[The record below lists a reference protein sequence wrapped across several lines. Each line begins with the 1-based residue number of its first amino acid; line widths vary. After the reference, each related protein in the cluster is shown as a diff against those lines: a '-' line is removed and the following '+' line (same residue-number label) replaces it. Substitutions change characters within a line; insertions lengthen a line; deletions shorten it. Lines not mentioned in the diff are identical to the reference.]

1 MNYLSLIMD
10 FFFPQNIT
18 CLICQ
23 KPIDP
28 NNTYSL
34 CKDCFEEMTF
44 IKEECPKCGK
54 PVINRI
60 NFEKDDDEEDKFTD
74 EDIKE
79 IEDNCIILTG
89 NSESK
94 NAVNLNIY
102 DDEEYI
108 LEKFEEYK
116 EGYGV
121 NKNKDLSS
129 SKVEYSRCKFCENK
143 NFYFDRAISC
153 IEYCDKSKV
162 LVLSLKYYGN
172 TYMSR
177 YIAQVMRDKLEFEQF
192 YFDRAI
198 SCIEYC
204 DKSKVLVLSLKY
216 YGNTYMSRYIAQVMR
231 DKLEFEQISADYV
244 IPVPLHKKRM
254 RTRGFNQAEKI
265 ASYLS
270 DYTKIPIIDCIKRN
284 RNTKRLYALNKF
296 QREKELKNAFEV
308 KDGSEKIKCKRVL
321 LIDDIFTTGTTVN
334 EISKKLK
341 TVNEISKKLKIY
353 GVDEIIVLTFLTR
366 NID

>member
-1 MNYLSLIMD
+1 MD

-44 IKEECPKCGK
+44 IKEECHKCGK

-60 NFEKDDDEEDKFTD
+60 NFDKSDDEEDNLAD
-74 EDIKE
+74 EEIKE

-89 NSESK
+89 NNESK
-94 NAVNLNIY
+94 DAVNLKID

-108 LEKFEEYK
+108 LEKFEEYR
-116 EGYGV
+116 EGYG
-121 NKNKDLSS
+121 
-129 SKVEYSRCKFCENK
+129 KVEEKKIEYTRCKFCENK

-177 YIAQVMRDKLEFEQF
+177 YIAQVMRDKLEFEQ
-192 YFDRAI
+192 
-198 SCIEYC
+198 
-204 DKSKVLVLSLKY
+204 L
-216 YGNTYMSRYIAQVMR
+216 
-231 DKLEFEQISADYV
+231 SADYI

-254 RTRGFNQAEKI
+254 RIRGFNQAEKI
-265 ASYLS
+265 ASYIS
-270 DYTKIPIIDCIKRN
+270 EYTNIPIIDCVKRN

-308 KDGSEKIKCKRVL
+308 KEDSEEIIGKRIILV
-321 LIDDIFTTGTTVN
+321 DDIFTTGT
-334 EISKKLK
+334 

>member
-1 MNYLSLIMD
+1 MD

-177 YIAQVMRDKLEFEQF
+177 YIAQVMRDKLEFEQ
-192 YFDRAI
+192 
-198 SCIEYC
+198 
-204 DKSKVLVLSLKY
+204 
-216 YGNTYMSRYIAQVMR
+216 
-231 DKLEFEQISADYV
+231 ISADYV

-308 KDGSEKIKCKRVL
+308 KDGSEEIIGKKIILV
-321 LIDDIFTTGTTVN
+321 DDIFTTGT
-334 EISKKLK
+334 

>member
-1 MNYLSLIMD
+1 MD

-44 IKEECPKCGK
+44 IKEECHKCGK

-60 NFEKDDDEEDKFTD
+60 NFDKSDDEEEKFTD

-89 NSESK
+89 NNESK
-94 NAVNLNIY
+94 DAVNLKID

-108 LEKFEEYK
+108 LEKFEGYR
-116 EGYGV
+116 EGYG
-121 NKNKDLSS
+121 
-129 SKVEYSRCKFCENK
+129 KVEEKKIEYSRCKFCENK

-177 YIAQVMRDKLEFEQF
+177 YIGQVMRDKLEFEQ
-192 YFDRAI
+192 
-198 SCIEYC
+198 
-204 DKSKVLVLSLKY
+204 L
-216 YGNTYMSRYIAQVMR
+216 
-231 DKLEFEQISADYV
+231 SADYI

-254 RTRGFNQAEKI
+254 RIRGFNQAEKI

-270 DYTKIPIIDCIKRN
+270 ECTNIPIIDCIKRN

-308 KDGSEKIKCKRVL
+308 KEDSEKIIGKRIILV
-321 LIDDIFTTGTTVN
+321 DDIFTTGT
-334 EISKKLK
+334 

>member
-44 IKEECPKCGK
+44 IKEECHKCGK

-60 NFEKDDDEEDKFTD
+60 NFDKSDDEEDNLAD
-74 EDIKE
+74 EEIKE

-89 NSESK
+89 NNESK
-94 NAVNLNIY
+94 DAVNLKID

-108 LEKFEEYK
+108 LEKFEGYR
-116 EGYGV
+116 EGYG
-121 NKNKDLSS
+121 
-129 SKVEYSRCKFCENK
+129 KVEEKNIEYTRCKFCENK

-177 YIAQVMRDKLEFEQF
+177 YIAQVMRDKLEFEQ
-192 YFDRAI
+192 
-198 SCIEYC
+198 
-204 DKSKVLVLSLKY
+204 L
-216 YGNTYMSRYIAQVMR
+216 
-231 DKLEFEQISADYV
+231 SADYI

-254 RTRGFNQAEKI
+254 RIRGFNQAEKI

-270 DYTKIPIIDCIKRN
+270 EYTNIPIIDCVKRN

-308 KDGSEKIKCKRVL
+308 KVDSEEIIGKRIILV
-321 LIDDIFTTGTTVN
+321 DDIFTTGT
-334 EISKKLK
+334 

>member
-1 MNYLSLIMD
+1 MD

-44 IKEECPKCGK
+44 IKEECHKCGK
-54 PVINRI
+54 PIINRI
-60 NFEKDDDEEDKFTD
+60 NFDKSDDEEDNLAD
-74 EDIKE
+74 EEIKE

-89 NSESK
+89 NNESK
-94 NAVNLNIY
+94 DAVNLKID
-102 DDEEYI
+102 DDEEYV
-108 LEKFEEYK
+108 LEKFEEYR
-116 EGYGV
+116 EGYG
-121 NKNKDLSS
+121 
-129 SKVEYSRCKFCENK
+129 KVEEKKIEYTRCKFCENK

-177 YIAQVMRDKLEFEQF
+177 YIAQVMRDKLEFEQ
-192 YFDRAI
+192 
-198 SCIEYC
+198 
-204 DKSKVLVLSLKY
+204 L
-216 YGNTYMSRYIAQVMR
+216 
-231 DKLEFEQISADYV
+231 SADYI

-254 RTRGFNQAEKI
+254 RIRGFNQAEKI

-270 DYTKIPIIDCIKRN
+270 ECTNIPIIDCVKRN

-308 KDGSEKIKCKRVL
+308 KVDSEEIIGKRIILV
-321 LIDDIFTTGTTVN
+321 DDIFTTGT
-334 EISKKLK
+334 

>member
-1 MNYLSLIMD
+1 MD

-177 YIAQVMRDKLEFEQF
+177 YIAQVMRDKLEFEQ
-192 YFDRAI
+192 
-198 SCIEYC
+198 
-204 DKSKVLVLSLKY
+204 L
-216 YGNTYMSRYIAQVMR
+216 
-231 DKLEFEQISADYV
+231 SADYI

-308 KDGSEKIKCKRVL
+308 KDGSEEIIGKKIILV
-321 LIDDIFTTGTTVN
+321 DDIFTTGT
-334 EISKKLK
+334 

>member
-1 MNYLSLIMD
+1 MD

-177 YIAQVMRDKLEFEQF
+177 YIAQVMRDKLEFEQ
-192 YFDRAI
+192 
-198 SCIEYC
+198 
-204 DKSKVLVLSLKY
+204 L
-216 YGNTYMSRYIAQVMR
+216 
-231 DKLEFEQISADYV
+231 SADYI

-270 DYTKIPIIDCIKRN
+270 DYTEIPIIDCIKRN

-341 TVNEISKKLKIY
+341 IY

>member
-1 MNYLSLIMD
+1 MD

-44 IKEECPKCGK
+44 IKEECHKCGK

-60 NFEKDDDEEDKFTD
+60 NFDKSDDEEDNLAD

-89 NSESK
+89 NNESK
-94 NAVNLNIY
+94 DAVNLKID

-108 LEKFEEYK
+108 LEKFEEYR
-116 EGYGV
+116 EGYG
-121 NKNKDLSS
+121 
-129 SKVEYSRCKFCENK
+129 KVEEKKIEYTRCKFCENK

-177 YIAQVMRDKLEFEQF
+177 YIAQVMRDKLEFEQ
-192 YFDRAI
+192 
-198 SCIEYC
+198 
-204 DKSKVLVLSLKY
+204 L
-216 YGNTYMSRYIAQVMR
+216 
-231 DKLEFEQISADYV
+231 SADYI

-254 RTRGFNQAEKI
+254 RIRGFNQAEKI

-270 DYTKIPIIDCIKRN
+270 KCTNIPIIDCVKRN

-308 KDGSEKIKCKRVL
+308 KVDSEEIIGKRIILV
-321 LIDDIFTTGTTVN
+321 DDIFTTGT
-334 EISKKLK
+334 

>member
-44 IKEECPKCGK
+44 IKEECHKCGK

-60 NFEKDDDEEDKFTD
+60 NFDKSDDEEDNLAD
-74 EDIKE
+74 EEIKE

-89 NSESK
+89 NNESK
-94 NAVNLNIY
+94 DAVNLKID

-108 LEKFEEYK
+108 LEKFEGYR
-116 EGYGV
+116 EGYG
-121 NKNKDLSS
+121 
-129 SKVEYSRCKFCENK
+129 KVEEKKIEYTRCKFCENK

-177 YIAQVMRDKLEFEQF
+177 YIAQVMRDKLEFEQ
-192 YFDRAI
+192 
-198 SCIEYC
+198 
-204 DKSKVLVLSLKY
+204 L
-216 YGNTYMSRYIAQVMR
+216 
-231 DKLEFEQISADYV
+231 SADYI

-254 RTRGFNQAEKI
+254 RIRGFNQAEKI

-270 DYTKIPIIDCIKRN
+270 ECTNIPIIDCVKRN

-308 KDGSEKIKCKRVL
+308 KEDSEEIIGKRIILV
-321 LIDDIFTTGTTVN
+321 DDIFTTGT
-334 EISKKLK
+334 

>member
-177 YIAQVMRDKLEFEQF
+177 YIAQVMRDKLEFEQ
-192 YFDRAI
+192 
-198 SCIEYC
+198 
-204 DKSKVLVLSLKY
+204 L
-216 YGNTYMSRYIAQVMR
+216 
-231 DKLEFEQISADYV
+231 SADYV

-341 TVNEISKKLKIY
+341 IY

>member
-1 MNYLSLIMD
+1 MD

-177 YIAQVMRDKLEFEQF
+177 YIAQVMRDKLEFEQ
-192 YFDRAI
+192 
-198 SCIEYC
+198 
-204 DKSKVLVLSLKY
+204 
-216 YGNTYMSRYIAQVMR
+216 
-231 DKLEFEQISADYV
+231 ISADYI

-308 KDGSEKIKCKRVL
+308 KDGSEEIIGKKIILV
-321 LIDDIFTTGTTVN
+321 DDIFTTGT
-334 EISKKLK
+334 

>member
-1 MNYLSLIMD
+1 MD

-44 IKEECPKCGK
+44 IKEECHKCGK

-60 NFEKDDDEEDKFTD
+60 NFDKSYDEEDNLAD
-74 EDIKE
+74 EEIKE

-89 NSESK
+89 NNESK
-94 NAVNLNIY
+94 DAVNLKID

-108 LEKFEEYK
+108 LEKFEEYR
-116 EGYGV
+116 EGYG
-121 NKNKDLSS
+121 
-129 SKVEYSRCKFCENK
+129 KVEEKKIEYTRCKFCENK

-177 YIAQVMRDKLEFEQF
+177 YIAQVMRDKLEFEQ
-192 YFDRAI
+192 
-198 SCIEYC
+198 
-204 DKSKVLVLSLKY
+204 L
-216 YGNTYMSRYIAQVMR
+216 
-231 DKLEFEQISADYV
+231 SADYI

-254 RTRGFNQAEKI
+254 RIRGFNQAEKI

-270 DYTKIPIIDCIKRN
+270 ECTNIPIIDCVKRN

-308 KDGSEKIKCKRVL
+308 KEDSEEIIGKRIILV
-321 LIDDIFTTGTTVN
+321 DDIFTTGTTVN
-334 EISKKLK
+334 EISKKLQ
-341 TVNEISKKLKIY
+341 IY

>member
-1 MNYLSLIMD
+1 MD

-34 CKDCFEEMTF
+34 CKDCFEEMIF
-44 IKEECPKCGK
+44 IKEECHKCGK

-60 NFEKDDDEEDKFTD
+60 NFDKSDDEEDNLAD

-89 NSESK
+89 NNESK
-94 NAVNLNIY
+94 DAVNLKID

-108 LEKFEEYK
+108 LEKFEGYR
-116 EGYGV
+116 EGYG
-121 NKNKDLSS
+121 
-129 SKVEYSRCKFCENK
+129 KVEEKKIEYSRCKFCESK

-177 YIAQVMRDKLEFEQF
+177 YIAQVMRDKLEFEQ
-192 YFDRAI
+192 
-198 SCIEYC
+198 
-204 DKSKVLVLSLKY
+204 L
-216 YGNTYMSRYIAQVMR
+216 
-231 DKLEFEQISADYV
+231 SADYI

-254 RTRGFNQAEKI
+254 RIRGFNQAEKI

-270 DYTKIPIIDCIKRN
+270 ECTNIPIIDCVKRN

-308 KDGSEKIKCKRVL
+308 KEDSEEIIGKRIILV
-321 LIDDIFTTGTTVN
+321 DDIFTTGT
-334 EISKKLK
+334 

>member
-1 MNYLSLIMD
+1 MD

-44 IKEECPKCGK
+44 IKEECHKCGK

-60 NFEKDDDEEDKFTD
+60 NFDKSDDEEDNLAD

-89 NSESK
+89 NNESK
-94 NAVNLNIY
+94 DAVNLKID

-108 LEKFEEYK
+108 LEKFEEYR
-116 EGYGV
+116 EGYG
-121 NKNKDLSS
+121 
-129 SKVEYSRCKFCENK
+129 KVEEKKIEYTRCKFCENK

-177 YIAQVMRDKLEFEQF
+177 YIAQVMRDKLEFEQ
-192 YFDRAI
+192 
-198 SCIEYC
+198 
-204 DKSKVLVLSLKY
+204 L
-216 YGNTYMSRYIAQVMR
+216 
-231 DKLEFEQISADYV
+231 SADYI

-254 RTRGFNQAEKI
+254 RIRGFNQAEKI

-270 DYTKIPIIDCIKRN
+270 EYKNIPIIDCVKRN

-308 KDGSEKIKCKRVL
+308 KVDSEEIIGKRIILVN
-321 LIDDIFTTGTTVN
+321 DIFTTGT
-334 EISKKLK
+334 

>member
-1 MNYLSLIMD
+1 MD

-34 CKDCFEEMTF
+34 CKDCFEEMIF
-44 IKEECPKCGK
+44 IKEECHKCGK

-60 NFEKDDDEEDKFTD
+60 NFDKSDDEEDNLAD
-74 EDIKE
+74 EEIKE

-89 NSESK
+89 NNESK
-94 NAVNLNIY
+94 DAVNLKID

-108 LEKFEEYK
+108 LEKFEGYR
-116 EGYGV
+116 EGYG
-121 NKNKDLSS
+121 
-129 SKVEYSRCKFCENK
+129 KVEEKKIEYTRCKFCENK

-177 YIAQVMRDKLEFEQF
+177 YIAQVMRDKLEFEQ
-192 YFDRAI
+192 
-198 SCIEYC
+198 
-204 DKSKVLVLSLKY
+204 L
-216 YGNTYMSRYIAQVMR
+216 
-231 DKLEFEQISADYV
+231 SADYI

-254 RTRGFNQAEKI
+254 RIRGFNQAEKI

-270 DYTKIPIIDCIKRN
+270 ECTNIPIIDCIKRN

-308 KDGSEKIKCKRVL
+308 KEDSEEIIGKRIILV
-321 LIDDIFTTGTTVN
+321 DDIFTTGT
-334 EISKKLK
+334 

>member
-1 MNYLSLIMD
+1 MD

-44 IKEECPKCGK
+44 IKEECHKCGK

-60 NFEKDDDEEDKFTD
+60 NFDKSDDEEDNLAD
-74 EDIKE
+74 EEIKE

-89 NSESK
+89 NNESK
-94 NAVNLNIY
+94 DAVNLKID
-102 DDEEYI
+102 DDEEYV
-108 LEKFEEYK
+108 LEKFEEYR
-116 EGYGV
+116 EGYG
-121 NKNKDLSS
+121 
-129 SKVEYSRCKFCENK
+129 KVEEKKIEYTRCKLCENK

-177 YIAQVMRDKLEFEQF
+177 YIAQVMRDKLEFEQ
-192 YFDRAI
+192 
-198 SCIEYC
+198 
-204 DKSKVLVLSLKY
+204 L
-216 YGNTYMSRYIAQVMR
+216 
-231 DKLEFEQISADYV
+231 SADYI

-254 RTRGFNQAEKI
+254 RIRGFNQAEKI

-270 DYTKIPIIDCIKRN
+270 EYTNIPIIDCVKRN

-296 QREKELKNAFEV
+296 QRERELKNAFEV
-308 KDGSEKIKCKRVL
+308 KVDSEEIIGKRIILV
-321 LIDDIFTTGTTVN
+321 DDIFTTGT
-334 EISKKLK
+334 

>member
-1 MNYLSLIMD
+1 MNYLPLIMD

-44 IKEECPKCGK
+44 IKEECHKCGK

-60 NFEKDDDEEDKFTD
+60 NFDKSDDEEDNLVD
-74 EDIKE
+74 EEIKK

-89 NSESK
+89 NNESK
-94 NAVNLNIY
+94 DAVNLKID

-108 LEKFEEYK
+108 LEKFEEYR
-116 EGYGV
+116 EGYG
-121 NKNKDLSS
+121 
-129 SKVEYSRCKFCENK
+129 KVEEKKIEYTRCKFCENK

-177 YIAQVMRDKLEFEQF
+177 YIAQVMRDKLEFEQ
-192 YFDRAI
+192 
-198 SCIEYC
+198 
-204 DKSKVLVLSLKY
+204 L
-216 YGNTYMSRYIAQVMR
+216 
-231 DKLEFEQISADYV
+231 SADYI

-254 RTRGFNQAEKI
+254 RIRGFNQAEKI

-270 DYTKIPIIDCIKRN
+270 EYTNIPIIDCVKRN

-308 KDGSEKIKCKRVL
+308 KEDGEEIIGKKIILV
-321 LIDDIFTTGTTVN
+321 DDIFTTGT
-334 EISKKLK
+334 

>member
-28 NNTYSL
+28 NNSYSL
-34 CKDCFEEMTF
+34 CKDCFEEMIF
-44 IKEECPKCGK
+44 IKEECHKCGK

-60 NFEKDDDEEDKFTD
+60 NFEKSDDEEDKLTD

-79 IEDNCIILTG
+79 IKDNCIILTG
-89 NSESK
+89 NNESK
-94 NAVNLNIY
+94 DVVNLRID

-108 LEKFEEYK
+108 LEKFEEYR
-116 EGYGV
+116 ENYGISQNTDLNSLKV
-121 NKNKDLSS
+121 N
-129 SKVEYSRCKFCENK
+129 YTRCKFCENK

-177 YIAQVMRDKLEFEQF
+177 YIAQVMRDKLEF
-192 YFDRAI
+192 D
-198 SCIEYC
+198 
-204 DKSKVLVLSLKY
+204 
-216 YGNTYMSRYIAQVMR
+216 
-231 DKLEFEQISADYV
+231 QISADYI

-265 ASYLS
+265 ANYLS
-270 DYTKIPIIDCIKRN
+270 NYTEIPVIDCIKRN

-308 KDGSEKIKCKRVL
+308 KDGSEEIIGRKIILV
-321 LIDDIFTTGTTVN
+321 DDIFTTGT
-334 EISKKLK
+334 

>member
-1 MNYLSLIMD
+1 MD

-44 IKEECPKCGK
+44 IKEECHKCGK

-60 NFEKDDDEEDKFTD
+60 NFDKSDDEEDNLAD

-89 NSESK
+89 NNESK
-94 NAVNLNIY
+94 DAVNLKI
-102 DDEEYI
+102 DDAEEYI
-108 LEKFEEYK
+108 LEKFEEYR
-116 EGYGV
+116 EGYG
-121 NKNKDLSS
+121 
-129 SKVEYSRCKFCENK
+129 KVEEKKIEYTRCKFCENK

-177 YIAQVMRDKLEFEQF
+177 YIAQVMRDKLEFE
-192 YFDRAI
+192 
-198 SCIEYC
+198 
-204 DKSKVLVLSLKY
+204 
-216 YGNTYMSRYIAQVMR
+216 
-231 DKLEFEQISADYV
+231 KLSADYI

-254 RTRGFNQAEKI
+254 RIRGFNQAEKI

-270 DYTKIPIIDCIKRN
+270 EYKNIPIIDCVKRN

-308 KDGSEKIKCKRVL
+308 KVDSEEIIGKRIILV
-321 LIDDIFTTGTTVN
+321 DDIFTTGT
-334 EISKKLK
+334 

>member
-1 MNYLSLIMD
+1 MD

-44 IKEECPKCGK
+44 IKEECHKCGK

-60 NFEKDDDEEDKFTD
+60 NFDKSDDEEDNLAD
-74 EDIKE
+74 EEIKE

-89 NSESK
+89 NNESK
-94 NAVNLNIY
+94 DAVNLKID

-108 LEKFEEYK
+108 LEKFEEYR
-116 EGYGV
+116 EGYG
-121 NKNKDLSS
+121 
-129 SKVEYSRCKFCENK
+129 KVEEKKIEYTRCKFCENK

-177 YIAQVMRDKLEFEQF
+177 YIAQVMRDKLEFEQ
-192 YFDRAI
+192 
-198 SCIEYC
+198 
-204 DKSKVLVLSLKY
+204 L
-216 YGNTYMSRYIAQVMR
+216 
-231 DKLEFEQISADYV
+231 SADYI

-254 RTRGFNQAEKI
+254 RIRGFNQAEKI

-270 DYTKIPIIDCIKRN
+270 ECTNIPIIDCVKRN

-308 KDGSEKIKCKRVL
+308 KEDSEEIIGKRIILV
-321 LIDDIFTTGTTVN
+321 DDIFTTGT
-334 EISKKLK
+334 

>member
-177 YIAQVMRDKLEFEQF
+177 YIAQVMRDKLEFEQ
-192 YFDRAI
+192 
-198 SCIEYC
+198 
-204 DKSKVLVLSLKY
+204 
-216 YGNTYMSRYIAQVMR
+216 
-231 DKLEFEQISADYV
+231 ISANYI

-270 DYTKIPIIDCIKRN
+270 DYTEIPIIDCIKRN

-341 TVNEISKKLKIY
+341 IY

>member
-1 MNYLSLIMD
+1 MD

-44 IKEECPKCGK
+44 IKEECHKCGK

-60 NFEKDDDEEDKFTD
+60 NFDKSDDEEDNLAD

-89 NSESK
+89 NNESK
-94 NAVNLNIY
+94 DAVNLKID

-108 LEKFEEYK
+108 LEKFEEYR
-116 EGYGV
+116 EGYG
-121 NKNKDLSS
+121 
-129 SKVEYSRCKFCENK
+129 KVEEKKIEYSRCKFCESK

-177 YIAQVMRDKLEFEQF
+177 YIAQVMRDKLEFEQ
-192 YFDRAI
+192 
-198 SCIEYC
+198 
-204 DKSKVLVLSLKY
+204 L
-216 YGNTYMSRYIAQVMR
+216 
-231 DKLEFEQISADYV
+231 SADYI

-254 RTRGFNQAEKI
+254 RIRGFNQAEKI

-270 DYTKIPIIDCIKRN
+270 EYTNIPIIDCVKRN

-308 KDGSEKIKCKRVL
+308 KEDSEEIIGKRIILV
-321 LIDDIFTTGTTVN
+321 DDIFTTGT
-334 EISKKLK
+334 

>member
-1 MNYLSLIMD
+1 MD

-18 CLICQ
+18 CLRCQ

-44 IKEECPKCGK
+44 IKEECHKCGK

-60 NFEKDDDEEDKFTD
+60 NFDKSDDEEDNLAD
-74 EDIKE
+74 EEIKE

-89 NSESK
+89 NNESK
-94 NAVNLNIY
+94 DAVNLKID

-108 LEKFEEYK
+108 LEKFEEYR
-116 EGYGV
+116 EGYG
-121 NKNKDLSS
+121 
-129 SKVEYSRCKFCENK
+129 KVEEKKIEYTRCKFCENK

-177 YIAQVMRDKLEFEQF
+177 YIAQVMRDKLEFEQ
-192 YFDRAI
+192 
-198 SCIEYC
+198 
-204 DKSKVLVLSLKY
+204 L
-216 YGNTYMSRYIAQVMR
+216 
-231 DKLEFEQISADYV
+231 SADYI

-254 RTRGFNQAEKI
+254 RIRGFNQAEKI

-270 DYTKIPIIDCIKRN
+270 EYTNIPIIDCVKRN

-308 KDGSEKIKCKRVL
+308 KDGSEEIIGKKIILV
-321 LIDDIFTTGTTVN
+321 DDIFTTGT
-334 EISKKLK
+334 

>member
-1 MNYLSLIMD
+1 MD

-177 YIAQVMRDKLEFEQF
+177 YIAQVMRDKLEFEQ
-192 YFDRAI
+192 
-198 SCIEYC
+198 
-204 DKSKVLVLSLKY
+204 L
-216 YGNTYMSRYIAQVMR
+216 
-231 DKLEFEQISADYV
+231 SADYV

-270 DYTKIPIIDCIKRN
+270 DYTEIPIIDCIKRN

-308 KDGSEKIKCKRVL
+308 KDGNEEIIGKKIILV
-321 LIDDIFTTGTTVN
+321 DDIFTTGT
-334 EISKKLK
+334 

>member
-1 MNYLSLIMD
+1 MD

-44 IKEECPKCGK
+44 IKEECHKCGK
-54 PVINRI
+54 PIINRI
-60 NFEKDDDEEDKFTD
+60 NFDKSDDEEDNLAD
-74 EDIKE
+74 EEIKE

-89 NSESK
+89 NNESK
-94 NAVNLNIY
+94 DAVNLKID

-108 LEKFEEYK
+108 LEKFEEYR
-116 EGYGV
+116 EGYG
-121 NKNKDLSS
+121 
-129 SKVEYSRCKFCENK
+129 KVEEKKIEYTRCKFCENK

-177 YIAQVMRDKLEFEQF
+177 YIAQVMRDKLEFEQ
-192 YFDRAI
+192 
-198 SCIEYC
+198 
-204 DKSKVLVLSLKY
+204 L
-216 YGNTYMSRYIAQVMR
+216 
-231 DKLEFEQISADYV
+231 SADYI

-254 RTRGFNQAEKI
+254 RIRGFNQAEKI

-270 DYTKIPIIDCIKRN
+270 EYTNIPIIDCVKRN

-308 KDGSEKIKCKRVL
+308 KVDSEEIIGKRIILV
-321 LIDDIFTTGTTVN
+321 DDIFTTGT
-334 EISKKLK
+334 

>member
-44 IKEECPKCGK
+44 IKEECHKCGK

-60 NFEKDDDEEDKFTD
+60 NFDKSDDEEDNLAD
-74 EDIKE
+74 EEIKE

-89 NSESK
+89 NNESK
-94 NAVNLNIY
+94 DAVNLKID

-108 LEKFEEYK
+108 LEKFEEYR
-116 EGYGV
+116 EGYG
-121 NKNKDLSS
+121 
-129 SKVEYSRCKFCENK
+129 KVEEKKIEYSRCKFCENK

-177 YIAQVMRDKLEFEQF
+177 YIAQVMRDKLEFEQ
-192 YFDRAI
+192 
-198 SCIEYC
+198 
-204 DKSKVLVLSLKY
+204 L
-216 YGNTYMSRYIAQVMR
+216 
-231 DKLEFEQISADYV
+231 SADYI

-254 RTRGFNQAEKI
+254 RIRGFNQAEKI

-270 DYTKIPIIDCIKRN
+270 EYTNIPIIDCVKRN

-308 KDGSEKIKCKRVL
+308 KVDSEEIIGKRIILV
-321 LIDDIFTTGTTVN
+321 DDIFTTGT
-334 EISKKLK
+334 

>member
-44 IKEECPKCGK
+44 IKEECHKCGK

-60 NFEKDDDEEDKFTD
+60 NFDKSDDEEDNLAD

-89 NSESK
+89 NNESK
-94 NAVNLNIY
+94 DAVNLKID

-108 LEKFEEYK
+108 LEKFEEYR
-116 EGYGV
+116 EGYG
-121 NKNKDLSS
+121 
-129 SKVEYSRCKFCENK
+129 KVEEKKIEYTRCKFCENK

-177 YIAQVMRDKLEFEQF
+177 YIAQVMRDKLEFEQ
-192 YFDRAI
+192 
-198 SCIEYC
+198 
-204 DKSKVLVLSLKY
+204 L
-216 YGNTYMSRYIAQVMR
+216 
-231 DKLEFEQISADYV
+231 SADYI

-254 RTRGFNQAEKI
+254 RIRGFNQAEKI

-270 DYTKIPIIDCIKRN
+270 EYTNIPIIDCVKRN

-296 QREKELKNAFEV
+296 QREKELKKAFEV
-308 KDGSEKIKCKRVL
+308 KEDGEEIIGKKIILV
-321 LIDDIFTTGTTVN
+321 DDIFTTGT
-334 EISKKLK
+334 

>member
-1 MNYLSLIMD
+1 MD

-44 IKEECPKCGK
+44 IKEECHKCGK

-60 NFEKDDDEEDKFTD
+60 NFDKSDDEEDNLAD

-89 NSESK
+89 NNELK
-94 NAVNLNIY
+94 DAVNLKID

-108 LEKFEEYK
+108 LEKFEEYR
-116 EGYGV
+116 EGYG
-121 NKNKDLSS
+121 
-129 SKVEYSRCKFCENK
+129 KVEEKKIEYSRCKFCENK

-177 YIAQVMRDKLEFEQF
+177 YIAQVMRDKLEFEQ
-192 YFDRAI
+192 
-198 SCIEYC
+198 
-204 DKSKVLVLSLKY
+204 L
-216 YGNTYMSRYIAQVMR
+216 
-231 DKLEFEQISADYV
+231 SADYI

-254 RTRGFNQAEKI
+254 RIRGFNQAEKI
-265 ASYLS
+265 ASYIS
-270 DYTKIPIIDCIKRN
+270 EYTNIPIIDCVKRN

-308 KDGSEKIKCKRVL
+308 KGGSEKIIGKRIILV
-321 LIDDIFTTGTTVN
+321 DDIFTTGT
-334 EISKKLK
+334 

>member
-1 MNYLSLIMD
+1 MD

-44 IKEECPKCGK
+44 IKEECHKCGK

-60 NFEKDDDEEDKFTD
+60 NFDKSDDEEDNLAD
-74 EDIKE
+74 EEIKE

-89 NSESK
+89 NNESK
-94 NAVNLNIY
+94 DAVNLKID

-108 LEKFEEYK
+108 LEKFEEYR
-116 EGYGV
+116 EGYG
-121 NKNKDLSS
+121 
-129 SKVEYSRCKFCENK
+129 KVEEKKIEYTRCKFCENK

-177 YIAQVMRDKLEFEQF
+177 YIAQVMRDKLEFEQ
-192 YFDRAI
+192 
-198 SCIEYC
+198 
-204 DKSKVLVLSLKY
+204 L
-216 YGNTYMSRYIAQVMR
+216 
-231 DKLEFEQISADYV
+231 SADYI

-254 RTRGFNQAEKI
+254 RIRGFNQAEKI

-270 DYTKIPIIDCIKRN
+270 EYTNIPIIDCVKRN

-308 KDGSEKIKCKRVL
+308 KVDSEEIIGKRIILV
-321 LIDDIFTTGTTVN
+321 DDIFTTGT
-334 EISKKLK
+334 

>member
-1 MNYLSLIMD
+1 MD

-44 IKEECPKCGK
+44 IKEECHKCGK

-60 NFEKDDDEEDKFTD
+60 NFDKSDDEENNLAD
-74 EDIKE
+74 EEIKE

-89 NSESK
+89 NNESK
-94 NAVNLNIY
+94 DAVNLKID

-108 LEKFEEYK
+108 LEKFEGYR
-116 EGYGV
+116 EGYG
-121 NKNKDLSS
+121 
-129 SKVEYSRCKFCENK
+129 KVEEKKIEYTRCKFCENK

-177 YIAQVMRDKLEFEQF
+177 YIAQVMRDKLEFEQ
-192 YFDRAI
+192 
-198 SCIEYC
+198 
-204 DKSKVLVLSLKY
+204 L
-216 YGNTYMSRYIAQVMR
+216 
-231 DKLEFEQISADYV
+231 SADYI

-254 RTRGFNQAEKI
+254 RIRGFNQAEKI

-270 DYTKIPIIDCIKRN
+270 ECTNIPIIDCIKRN

-308 KDGSEKIKCKRVL
+308 KEDSEEIIGKRIILV
-321 LIDDIFTTGTTVN
+321 DDIFTTGT
-334 EISKKLK
+334 

>member
-34 CKDCFEEMTF
+34 CKDCFDEMIF
-44 IKEECPKCGK
+44 IKEECHKCGK

-60 NFEKDDDEEDKFTD
+60 NFDKSDDEEDKLTD

-89 NSESK
+89 NSELK
-94 NAVNLNIY
+94 DAVNLKVD

-108 LEKFEEYK
+108 LDKFEEYR
-116 EGYGV
+116 EGYG
-121 NKNKDLSS
+121 
-129 SKVEYSRCKFCENK
+129 KVEEKKIEYTRCKFCENK
-143 NFYFDRAISC
+143 SFYFDRAISC

-177 YIAQVMRDKLEFEQF
+177 YIAQVMRDKLEFEQ
-192 YFDRAI
+192 
-198 SCIEYC
+198 
-204 DKSKVLVLSLKY
+204 L
-216 YGNTYMSRYIAQVMR
+216 
-231 DKLEFEQISADYV
+231 SADYI

-254 RTRGFNQAEKI
+254 RIRGFNQAEKI

-270 DYTKIPIIDCIKRN
+270 EYTNIPIIGCVKRN

-308 KDGSEKIKCKRVL
+308 KVDSEKIIGKRII
-321 LIDDIFTTGTTVN
+321 LIDDIFTTGT
-334 EISKKLK
+334 

>member
-44 IKEECPKCGK
+44 IKEECHKCGK

-60 NFEKDDDEEDKFTD
+60 NFDKSDDEEDNLAD
-74 EDIKE
+74 EEIKE

-89 NSESK
+89 NNESK
-94 NAVNLNIY
+94 DAVNLKID
-102 DDEEYI
+102 DDEEYV
-108 LEKFEEYK
+108 LEKFEEYR
-116 EGYGV
+116 EGYG
-121 NKNKDLSS
+121 
-129 SKVEYSRCKFCENK
+129 KVEEKKIEYTRCKFCENK

-177 YIAQVMRDKLEFEQF
+177 YIAQVMRDKLEFEQ
-192 YFDRAI
+192 
-198 SCIEYC
+198 
-204 DKSKVLVLSLKY
+204 L
-216 YGNTYMSRYIAQVMR
+216 
-231 DKLEFEQISADYV
+231 SADYI

-254 RTRGFNQAEKI
+254 RIRGFNQAEKI

-270 DYTKIPIIDCIKRN
+270 ECTNIPIIDCVKRN

-308 KDGSEKIKCKRVL
+308 KGGSEKIIGKRIILV
-321 LIDDIFTTGTTVN
+321 DDIFTTGT
-334 EISKKLK
+334 

>member
-44 IKEECPKCGK
+44 IKEECHKCGK

-60 NFEKDDDEEDKFTD
+60 NFDKSDDEEDNLAD
-74 EDIKE
+74 EEIKE

-89 NSESK
+89 NNESK
-94 NAVNLNIY
+94 DAVNLKID

-108 LEKFEEYK
+108 LEKFEEYR
-116 EGYGV
+116 EGYG
-121 NKNKDLSS
+121 
-129 SKVEYSRCKFCENK
+129 KVEEKKIEYTRCKFCENK

-177 YIAQVMRDKLEFEQF
+177 YIAQVMRDKLEFEQ
-192 YFDRAI
+192 
-198 SCIEYC
+198 
-204 DKSKVLVLSLKY
+204 L
-216 YGNTYMSRYIAQVMR
+216 
-231 DKLEFEQISADYV
+231 SADYI

-254 RTRGFNQAEKI
+254 RIRGFNQAEKI

-270 DYTKIPIIDCIKRN
+270 EYTNIPIIDCVKRN

-308 KDGSEKIKCKRVL
+308 KVDSEEIIGKRIILV
-321 LIDDIFTTGTTVN
+321 DDIFTTGT
-334 EISKKLK
+334 

>member
-44 IKEECPKCGK
+44 IKEECHKCGK

-60 NFEKDDDEEDKFTD
+60 NFDKSDDEEDNLAD
-74 EDIKE
+74 EEIKE

-89 NSESK
+89 NNESK
-94 NAVNLNIY
+94 DAVNLKID

-108 LEKFEEYK
+108 LEKFEEYR
-116 EGYGV
+116 EGYG
-121 NKNKDLSS
+121 
-129 SKVEYSRCKFCENK
+129 KVEEKKIEYTRCKFCENK

-177 YIAQVMRDKLEFEQF
+177 YIAQVMRDKLEFEQ
-192 YFDRAI
+192 
-198 SCIEYC
+198 
-204 DKSKVLVLSLKY
+204 L
-216 YGNTYMSRYIAQVMR
+216 
-231 DKLEFEQISADYV
+231 SADYI

-254 RTRGFNQAEKI
+254 RIRGFNQAEKI

-270 DYTKIPIIDCIKRN
+270 EYTNIPIIDCVKRN

-308 KDGSEKIKCKRVL
+308 KDGSEEIIGKKIILV
-321 LIDDIFTTGTTVN
+321 DDIFTTGT
-334 EISKKLK
+334 

>member
-44 IKEECPKCGK
+44 IKEECHKCGK

-60 NFEKDDDEEDKFTD
+60 NFDKSDDEEDNLAD
-74 EDIKE
+74 EEIKE

-89 NSESK
+89 NNESK
-94 NAVNLNIY
+94 DAVNLKID

-108 LEKFEEYK
+108 LEKFEEYR
-116 EGYGV
+116 EGYG
-121 NKNKDLSS
+121 
-129 SKVEYSRCKFCENK
+129 KVEEKKIEYTRCKFCENK

-177 YIAQVMRDKLEFEQF
+177 YIAQVMRDKLEFEQ
-192 YFDRAI
+192 
-198 SCIEYC
+198 
-204 DKSKVLVLSLKY
+204 L
-216 YGNTYMSRYIAQVMR
+216 
-231 DKLEFEQISADYV
+231 SADYI

-254 RTRGFNQAEKI
+254 RIRGFNQAEKI

-270 DYTKIPIIDCIKRN
+270 ECTNIPIIDCVKRN

-308 KDGSEKIKCKRVL
+308 KEDSEEIIGKRIILV
-321 LIDDIFTTGTTVN
+321 DDIFTTGT
-334 EISKKLK
+334 

>member
-1 MNYLSLIMD
+1 MD

-44 IKEECPKCGK
+44 IKEECHKCGK

-60 NFEKDDDEEDKFTD
+60 NFDKSDDEEDNLAD
-74 EDIKE
+74 EEIKE

-89 NSESK
+89 NNESK
-94 NAVNLNIY
+94 DAVNLKID

-108 LEKFEEYK
+108 LEKFEGYR
-116 EGYGV
+116 EGYG
-121 NKNKDLSS
+121 
-129 SKVEYSRCKFCENK
+129 KVEEKKIEYTRCKFCENK

-177 YIAQVMRDKLEFEQF
+177 YIAQVMRDKLEFEQ
-192 YFDRAI
+192 
-198 SCIEYC
+198 
-204 DKSKVLVLSLKY
+204 L
-216 YGNTYMSRYIAQVMR
+216 
-231 DKLEFEQISADYV
+231 SADYI

-254 RTRGFNQAEKI
+254 RIRGFNQAEKI

-270 DYTKIPIIDCIKRN
+270 EYTNIPIIDCVKRN

-308 KDGSEKIKCKRVL
+308 KGGSEKIIGKRIILV
-321 LIDDIFTTGTTVN
+321 DDIFTTGT
-334 EISKKLK
+334 

>member
-1 MNYLSLIMD
+1 MD

-44 IKEECPKCGK
+44 IKEECHKCGK

-60 NFEKDDDEEDKFTD
+60 NFDKSDDEEDNLAD

-89 NSESK
+89 NNESK
-94 NAVNLNIY
+94 DAVNLKID

-108 LEKFEEYK
+108 LEKFEEYR
-116 EGYGV
+116 EGYG
-121 NKNKDLSS
+121 
-129 SKVEYSRCKFCENK
+129 KVEEKKIEYTRCKFCENK

-177 YIAQVMRDKLEFEQF
+177 YIAQVMRDKLEFEQ
-192 YFDRAI
+192 
-198 SCIEYC
+198 
-204 DKSKVLVLSLKY
+204 L
-216 YGNTYMSRYIAQVMR
+216 
-231 DKLEFEQISADYV
+231 SADYI

-254 RTRGFNQAEKI
+254 RIRGFNQAEKI

-270 DYTKIPIIDCIKRN
+270 EYTNIPIIDCVKRN

-308 KDGSEKIKCKRVL
+308 KDGSEEIIGKKIILV
-321 LIDDIFTTGTTVN
+321 DDIFTTGT
-334 EISKKLK
+334 

>member
-1 MNYLSLIMD
+1 MD

-44 IKEECPKCGK
+44 IKEECHKCGK

-60 NFEKDDDEEDKFTD
+60 NFDKSDDEEDNLAD
-74 EDIKE
+74 EEIKE

-89 NSESK
+89 NNESK
-94 NAVNLNIY
+94 DAVNLKID

-108 LEKFEEYK
+108 LEKFEEYR
-116 EGYGV
+116 EGYG
-121 NKNKDLSS
+121 
-129 SKVEYSRCKFCENK
+129 KVEEKKIEYTRCKFCENK

-177 YIAQVMRDKLEFEQF
+177 YIAQVMRDKLEFEQ
-192 YFDRAI
+192 
-198 SCIEYC
+198 
-204 DKSKVLVLSLKY
+204 L
-216 YGNTYMSRYIAQVMR
+216 
-231 DKLEFEQISADYV
+231 SADYI

-254 RTRGFNQAEKI
+254 RIRGFNQAEKI

-270 DYTKIPIIDCIKRN
+270 ECTNIPIIDCVKRN

-308 KDGSEKIKCKRVL
+308 KDGSEEIIGKKIILV
-321 LIDDIFTTGTTVN
+321 DDIFTTGT
-334 EISKKLK
+334 

>member
-44 IKEECPKCGK
+44 IKEECHKCGK

-60 NFEKDDDEEDKFTD
+60 NFDKSDEEEDNLAD
-74 EDIKE
+74 EEIKE

-89 NSESK
+89 NNESK
-94 NAVNLNIY
+94 DAVNLKID

-108 LEKFEEYK
+108 LEKFEEYR
-116 EGYGV
+116 EGYG
-121 NKNKDLSS
+121 
-129 SKVEYSRCKFCENK
+129 KVEEKKIEYTRCKFCENK

-177 YIAQVMRDKLEFEQF
+177 YIAQVMRDKLEFEQ
-192 YFDRAI
+192 
-198 SCIEYC
+198 
-204 DKSKVLVLSLKY
+204 L
-216 YGNTYMSRYIAQVMR
+216 
-231 DKLEFEQISADYV
+231 SADYI

-254 RTRGFNQAEKI
+254 RIRGFNQAEKI

-270 DYTKIPIIDCIKRN
+270 ECTNIPIIDCVKRN

-308 KDGSEKIKCKRVL
+308 KVDSEEIIGKRIILV
-321 LIDDIFTTGTTVN
+321 DDIFTTGT
-334 EISKKLK
+334 